1 MTGQV
6 DRWSNGP
13 FEAVSERVLVAR
25 CQPCDVN
32 VGLVVGDAA
41 ALLVDVGTHPDQGA
55 ALYRAAVR
63 EAEDTARHPVPV
75 RWALLTHDHYDHW
88 FGLSGVR
95 AEAGERLIAAAHSW
109 FGRRHGSGEDG
120 ENERVQRELGLLD
133 VPLPDLRLESAQCRA
148 EDPWTLDLGGVTV
161 TVAWLGHAHTS
172 SDLVLKAEV
181 DRTAH
186 PLRSARG
193 GVVAGG
199 GGAVAGHG
207 GAGAGGAARR
217 TVVFTGDLVEESG
230 PPQAGGEADLPGWAA
245 VVGRLLE
252 FGGED
257 ALYVPGHGAPVDATF
272 VQAQGEEIA
281 ARAKGTP
288 GR

>member
-1 MTGQV
+1 MTVQV

-13 FEAVSERVLVAR
+13 FEPVAERVLVAR

-55 ALYRAAVR
+55 ALYRSAVR

-95 AEAGERLIAAAHSW
+95 AEAGERLIAAAHAW
-109 FGRRHGSGEDG
+109 FGRRHGADADD
-120 ENERVQRELGLLD
+120 ENIVVQRQLGLED
-133 VPLPDLRLESAQCRA
+133 VPMPDLRLEPAQCTA

-161 TVAWLGHAHTS
+161 QVAWLGHAHTA
-172 SDLVLKAEV
+172 SDLVAKVEV
-181 DRTAH
+181 DGAGH
-186 PLRSARG
+186 PVRG
-193 GVVAGG
+193 TG
-199 GGAVAGHG
+199 GGAVAGG
-207 GAGAGGAARR
+207 GAGTGGAGRR
-217 TVVFTGDLVEESG
+217 PVVFTGDLVEESG
-230 PPQAGGEADLPGWAA
+230 PPQAGGEADVPGWAA
-245 VVGRLLE
+245 VVGKLLE

-257 ALYVPGHGAPVDATF
+257 ALYVPGHGAPVDAAF
-272 VQAQGEEIA
+272 VRAQGEEIA
-281 ARAKGTP
+281 ARAA
-288 GR
+288 R